1 MKQQHDSATDNY
13 ALEMQLP
20 AAAPDPAD
28 SVIVLATAGRPEA
41 VTTLLQQPDST
52 VTLPAYLADV
62 HPATGDAG
70 LRFDSR
76 GVAERWT
83 DPGAWLDWEFR
94 VSSPG
99 EFNVALLT
107 SEQKNG
113 RGWEGGH
120 RVRVDVAGKE
130 VTGVVEN
137 NGRVENPSN
146 PYWTY
151 VKSNIG
157 KVRIDTPGLY
167 SLSLKP
173 ETIESAKKLGLTLV
187 SVKLAKAD

>member
-1 MKQQHDSATDNY
+1 
-13 ALEMQLP
+13 MQLP

-28 SVIVLATAGRPEA
+28 SVIVLETAGRPEA

-52 VTLPAYLADV
+52 VTLPAYLGDV
-62 HPATGDAG
+62 HSASGDAG
-70 LRFDSR
+70 LKFDSR
-76 GVAERWT
+76 GVAEHWI
-83 DPGAWLDWEFR
+83 DKGAWLDWEFR

-107 SEQKNG
+107 SEQKYG

-130 VTGVVEN
+130 LNGVVDN

-157 KVRIDTPGLY
+157 KVRIDKPGLY
-167 SLSLKP
+167 KLSLKP